1 MQPAPHRYDRKK
13 EANTS
18 GKISDSDF
26 FHSNGSDWFMENKDG
41 LGIAAGEKV
50 LASQAVAAGK
60 EKQSANHTEQGDRSQ
75 ESEGGAR
82 CVRFLT
88 F

>member
-1 MQPAPHRYDRKK
+1 
-13 EANTS
+13 
-18 GKISDSDF
+18 
-26 FHSNGSDWFMENKDG
+26 MENKDG
-41 LGIAAGEKV
+41 LGIAPGEKV

-82 CVRFLT
+82 CVRILT